1 MIDNQLIQILLVGLY
16 LNDTYANLQFF
27 TNWLQNLHILYYLEF
42 WIGRK
47 TIRIEA
53 SGNDYYI
60 VWHNFK

>member
-1 MIDNQLIQILLVGLY
+1 MINIQFASKLRYVY
-16 LNDTYANLQFF
+16 
-27 TNWLQNLHILYYLEF
+27 LHILYYLEF